1 MLQELVWREERQVPT
16 VHEYLTQAAA
26 ISVQHVPGG
35 ITALV
40 GMNAKDEVLSWSGS
54 YPKIIEIAATM
65 CRLMDDVAGH
75 EVTTTHTNSDPLPP
89 NDLINYQFMYGL

>member
-26 ISVQHVPGG
+26 ISVQYVPGA

-75 EVTTTHTNSDPLPP
+75 EVTTTHHTSSPAT
-89 NDLINYQFMYGL
+89 

>member
-26 ISVQHVPGG
+26 ISVQYVPGG

-40 GMNAKDEVLSWSGS
+40 GMNAKDEVFSWARS

-75 EVTTTHTNSDPLPP
+75 EVTTTHHTSSPAT
-89 NDLINYQFMYGL
+89 